1 MPVRH
6 LTYDDDND
14 DDDGGDDAATD
25 SFVPEPLNPKEK

>member
-25 SFVPEPLNPKEK
+25 SFVLEKNH